1 DVCSSDLRPRG
12 VGPPVDDP
20 PPERVP
26 LQRPA
31 MAPAAAAGRHRSSA
45 LARCPDRLDR
55 PGRHRGR
62 GRDGPRRRHFESS
75 ALELSGP
82 DPLTPGEQ
90 VATLAEVLRRPLRY
104 DSLTDPDAPLAL
116 AGDTPPDLMDAFFR
130 FFSDG
135 EFDDS
140 RVVDTVLAVTG
151 RRPRTFRQWVHQ
163 HAEELR

>member
-1 DVCSSDLRPRG
+1 
-12 VGPPVDDP
+12 
-20 PPERVP
+20 
-26 LQRPA
+26 
-31 MAPAAAAGRHRSSA
+31 M
-45 LARCPDRLDR
+45 
-55 PGRHRGR
+55 
-62 GRDGPRRRHFESS
+62 
-75 ALELSGP
+75 
-82 DPLTPGEQ
+82 
-90 VATLAEVLRRPLRY
+90 LRRPLRY
-104 DSLTDPDAPLAL
+104 ESLTDEDARLAM